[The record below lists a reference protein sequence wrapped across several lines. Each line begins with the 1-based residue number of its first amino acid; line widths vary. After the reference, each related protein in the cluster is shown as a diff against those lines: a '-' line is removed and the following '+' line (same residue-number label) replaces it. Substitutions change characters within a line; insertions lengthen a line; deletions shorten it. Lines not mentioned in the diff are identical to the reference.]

1 LRSLMGKTDQY
12 KITPRDIPLICN
24 AASLH
29 DIGKITIPSKILNKP
44 GRLTDE
50 EFAVMKTHA
59 AEGARMLQD
68 IAMREDEPLVKV
80 AYQICRWHH
89 ERYDGRGYPDGLKG
103 EEIPIAAQVVAM
115 ADVYDAL
122 TSDRVYKKAFSHKK
136 TMEMILNGE
145 CGTFNPLLLE
155 CLADISDTLEKGLN
169 AAQPSG
175 NTQEEM
181 IDMVE
186 DLMGQGTMDASE
198 RTLRLLEH
206 ERTRYQFFSEL
217 SQEIQF
223 EYTAVPE
230 MMILSEWGAKYLHM
244 PETILNP
251 REDAFGKRVFAEND
265 FSDFLEK
272 LEQTTPAS
280 PVVESNFLL
289 KINGQDRWSKVIARS
304 MWVDGEPPVYSGAIG
319 KIVDIHEDMEKL
331 NRLEVMADHDSLTGL
346 YNHRAAK
353 ARIMP
358 LLSGKREGDQNYILV
373 LFDLDHFK
381 QANDQY
387 GHQFGDEVLKY
398 VSNTVKTGIR
408 GADIAA
414 RTGGD
419 EFLIF
424 MEYKTVIE
432 PQVKRIFEL
441 LCGAYGEFTISVSMG
456 VANAKDCR
464 GDYESLFQ
472 RADQALYA
480 AKRGGRGRYC
490 FYDDIAKI
498 E

>member
-1 LRSLMGKTDQY
+1 
-12 KITPRDIPLICN
+12 
-24 AASLH
+24 
-29 DIGKITIPSKILNKP
+29 
-44 GRLTDE
+44 
-50 EFAVMKTHA
+50 
-59 AEGARMLQD
+59 
-68 IAMREDEPLVKV
+68 
-80 AYQICRWHH
+80 
-89 ERYDGRGYPDGLKG
+89 
-103 EEIPIAAQVVAM
+103 
-115 ADVYDAL
+115 
-122 TSDRVYKKAFSHKK
+122 
-136 TMEMILNGE
+136 
-145 CGTFNPLLLE
+145 
-155 CLADISDTLEKGLN
+155 
-169 AAQPSG
+169 
-175 NTQEEM
+175 
-181 IDMVE
+181 
-186 DLMGQGTMDASE
+186 
-198 RTLRLLEH
+198 
-206 ERTRYQFFSEL
+206 
-217 SQEIQF
+217 
-223 EYTAVPE
+223 
-230 MMILSEWGAKYLHM
+230 
-244 PETILNP
+244 
-251 REDAFGKRVFAEND
+251 
-265 FSDFLEK
+265 
-272 LEQTTPAS
+272 
-280 PVVESNFLL
+280 
-289 KINGQDRWSKVIARS
+289 
-304 MWVDGEPPVYSGAIG
+304 
-319 KIVDIHEDMEKL
+319 MEKL